1 MCIRDRKCTLDLVLS
16 SSTRAN
22 TIQTIALASKGG
34 QKFLQDPLV
43 EGLVGTFFG
52 RSGRPRDVH
61 ARVPPTA
68 ASDTARPC
76 RLDGDMVALRGHV
89 PIQTRSSS
97 RNAFEHS
104 RYMRPTL
111 LVNQRRSSHRAG
123 KVEQM
128 SRALAL
134 VALMHL
140 SSMPSE
146 HPFML
151 DVASSPLTKLP
162 CSPPRTNRAFGR
174 LDGKW
179 WLQELGEQRQRC
191 KLFGTLALVC
201 VVAAVLARAP
211 LGRAEAT
218 ERRSCELDRLG
229 CPCSQRVI
237 LPSLCVSCAPLLE
250 AHGTL
255 VGAIL
260 ACVLRYARTCA
271 AAVAALPLRRSRWI
285 ARPQTPLAAV
295 DGSGNG
301 DLHVCA
307 V

>member
-1 MCIRDRKCTLDLVLS
+1 MSCAI
-16 SSTRAN
+16 
-22 TIQTIALASKGG
+22 
-34 QKFLQDPLV
+34 
-43 EGLVGTFFG
+43 GLT
-52 RSGRPRDVH
+52 SATH
-61 ARVPPTA
+61 
-68 ASDTARPC
+68 
-76 RLDGDMVALRGHV
+76 L
-89 PIQTRSSS
+89 
-97 RNAFEHS
+97 
-104 RYMRPTL
+104 RYM
-111 LVNQRRSSHRAG
+111 HG
-123 KVEQM
+123 
-128 SRALAL
+128 
-134 VALMHL
+134 
-140 SSMPSE
+140 E
-146 HPFML
+146 HPFMPEI
-151 DVASSPLTKLP
+151 ASSPLTKLP
-162 CSPPRTNRAFGR
+162 MLTTAYESSIRQVGWQMVLA
-174 LDGKW
+174 
-179 WLQELGEQRQRC
+179 LQELGEQRQRC

>member
-1 MCIRDRKCTLDLVLS
+1 MTSDEAAMLTTAYKSSIR
-16 SSTRAN
+16 
-22 TIQTIALASKGG
+22 Q
-34 QKFLQDPLV
+34 
-43 EGLVGTFFG
+43 VGWQ
-52 RSGRPRDVH
+52 
-61 ARVPPTA
+61 
-68 ASDTARPC
+68 
-76 RLDGDMVALRGHV
+76 MVA
-89 PIQTRSSS
+89 
-97 RNAFEHS
+97 A
-104 RYMRPTL
+104 
-111 LVNQRRSSHRAG
+111 
-123 KVEQM
+123 
-128 SRALAL
+128 RALRAAATSSAL
-134 VALMHL
+134 RHV
-140 SSMPSE
+140 
-146 HPFML
+146 
-151 DVASSPLTKLP
+151 
-162 CSPPRTNRAFGR
+162 
-174 LDGKW
+174 
-179 WLQELGEQRQRC
+179 
-191 KLFGTLALVC
+191 LAIIF

-255 VGAIL
+255 VCAIL